1 MLLPRATSLLLLLAP
16 ALTQAATAPACS
28 SGKAGDTAF
37 ETCGTFCKAN
47 HSASHCA
54 PNTHDRTHGA
64 VAPPQNSQHDDASPS
79 QVRFASARP
88 APTAHL
94 ERSAKL
100 SPPQVRSRPSGRLS
114 ASGPHGWCAVAVAG
128 KPKVAHVATPK
139 AKAPSQPTC
148 SSGLAGDTSEEGCA
162 SFCKADDPNKAANH
176 CRFCKCRKCGS
187 CAALLSASK
196 AAAAAAPF
204 GTPTHVAGVAT
215 KAAPASQQLRLPC
228 KSKEAGDFSYR
239 TCAPFCQA
247 SKALAGTPNPNP
259 NPNPSPNPNP
269 LTPTLTLNP
278 NPNPN
283 PSPNLLPGEQG
294 GRALPLLQ
302 VRGLPLLRGGGDPS
316 GTARP
321 RRGRP
326 GAPPP
331 SAAPGGGGLLLLLL
345 PAATCH
351 RRAELRHAA
360 AAAPRRRT
368 CRRGGSYPDAALH
381 RLPAHAAPPRLARPR
396 PRAVLAAR
404 ASAKAARA
412 DGDRA
417 RHHHHRRPALR
428 KG

>member
-1 MLLPRATSLLLLLAP
+1 MCDRYKGAGPRGGRSLATNFGGLGKMLLPWATSLLLLLAP
-16 ALTQAATAPACS
+16 ALAATAPACS

-64 VAPPQNSQHDDASPS
+64 VAPPQNAQQDGASPS
-79 QVRFASARP
+79 QVRFASVRP

-100 SPPQVRSRPSGRLS
+100 SPPQVRPCPYGRLS
-114 ASGPHGWCAVAVAG
+114 AGGPHGWCAVAVAG

-139 AKAPSQPTC
+139 VKAPSQPTC

-247 SKALAGTPNPNP
+247 SKALILPLARALTLALAPNPNP
-259 NPNPSPNPNP
+259 
-269 LTPTLTLNP
+269 
-278 NPNPN
+278 
-283 PSPNLLPGEQG
+283 
-294 GRALPLLQ
+294 
-302 VRGLPLLRGGGDPS
+302 
-316 GTARP
+316 
-321 RRGRP
+321 
-326 GAPPP
+326 
-331 SAAPGGGGLLLLLL
+331 
-345 PAATCH
+345 
-351 RRAELRHAA
+351 
-360 AAAPRRRT
+360 
-368 CRRGGSYPDAALH
+368 
-381 RLPAHAAPPRLARPR
+381 
-396 PRAVLAAR
+396 
-404 ASAKAARA
+404 
-412 DGDRA
+412 
-417 RHHHHRRPALR
+417 
-428 KG
+428 